1 MTRWT
6 VFVIALSLIVGSAFA
21 AGTKH
26 RKPATHTVLM
36 EGMVFRPAVLA
47 LRTGD
52 TVVWVNKDPFPH
64 TSTSK
69 VGGFDSQT
77 IAAGKSW
84 TLTAAKKG
92 TFAYTCTFHPT
103 MKGTLR
109 VN

>member
-1 MTRWT
+1 MSTQAGISS
-6 VFVIALSLIVGSAFA
+6 IAVAALFLVAGSFGSAA
-21 AGTKH
+21 A
-26 RKPATHTVLM
+26 ATHTITIDAM
-36 EGMVFRPAVLA
+36 AYSPATLHVK
-47 LRTGD
+47 RGD